1 MPLSPETDDALPI
14 SGLQHLA
21 FCGRQW
27 GLIHLEQVWEENR
40 LTAEGRLMHERA
52 DLPGESYRGDV
63 RTVRGLLLASRKLRL
78 YGCADVVEFRPD
90 PFPIE
95 YKRGRR
101 KPTDCDT
108 VQLCAQAMCLEEMFM
123 RDVFMGAIFYG
134 QPRRRFEVQFT
145 ADLRLRTEQLSK
157 TMHRLYAEGR
167 TPASEPGPHCRN
179 CSLIG
184 ICLPDPTAR
193 SEVRRRWEAAQL
205 RSLQFGASG
214 E

>member
-1 MPLSPETDDALPI
+1 MALSPEANDALPI

-21 FCGRQW
+21 FCARQW
-27 GLIHLEQVWEENR
+27 GLIHLEQVWAENR

-52 DLPGESYRGDV
+52 DLPGESFRGNV
-63 RTVRGLLLASRKLRL
+63 RTVRGLLLTSRKLCL
-78 YGCADVVEFRPD
+78 YGRADVVEFRPE

-108 VQLCAQAMCLEEMFM
+108 VQLCAQAICLEEMFM
-123 RDVFMGAIFYG
+123 RDVFIGAIFYG
-134 QPRRRFEVQFT
+134 QPRRRFEVRFT

-167 TPASEPGPHCRN
+167 TPESQPGPHCSN

-184 ICLPDPTAR
+184 ICLPNPTAR
-193 SEVRRRWEAAQL
+193 PEVRRRWEAAQL
-205 RSLQFGASG
+205 RSLQVGASG